1 MRGQPA
7 ISANVYLKSSSIKVL
22 VVMELTIKNVD
33 EIKRD
38 RLSKPRNLLACCYVL
53 CVRFPLNVKNVMYYV
68 QSYYRKVDLI

>member
-38 RLSKPRNLLACCYVL
+38 RLSKKQKTIPLETYLLA
-53 CVRFPLNVKNVMYYV
+53 VMYYV
-68 QSYYRKVDLI
+68 SGFP